1 MNDERTTALLG
12 GGAVRR
18 SMRKPATHTSRRR
31 NGGGEGVRLRFRFW
45 LQDLA
50 NRFACGEGGGPLGVA
65 AAVVTLAGL
74 LKMKRRRTRQVVTSS
89 FPPCQEGKIN

>member
-50 NRFACGEGGGPLGVA
+50 NRFACCGEGGGPLGVG
-65 AAVVTLAGL
+65 AVVTLGGL
-74 LKMKRRRTRQVVTSS
+74 
-89 FPPCQEGKIN
+89 